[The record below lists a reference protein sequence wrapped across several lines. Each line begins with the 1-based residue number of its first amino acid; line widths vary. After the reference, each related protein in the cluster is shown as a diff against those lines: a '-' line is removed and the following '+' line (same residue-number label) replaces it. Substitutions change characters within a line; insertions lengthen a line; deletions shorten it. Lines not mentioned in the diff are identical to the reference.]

1 MQLPPYLLQQPRL
14 LQRLSPR
21 FLQQLETAYL
31 SGIEQGR
38 QLGKTQ
44 AVRMEIIESVLKF
57 RFNSLDDEL
66 REIIQPMSSLS
77 SEEFTPLLLKLS
89 REELLARFNSKN

>member
-31 SGIEQGR
+31 SGIEQGK
-38 QLGKTQ
+38 QKAMG
-44 AVRMEIIESVLKF
+44 
-57 RFNSLDDEL
+57 
-66 REIIQPMSSLS
+66 P
-77 SEEFTPLLLKLS
+77 
-89 REELLARFNSKN
+89 